1 MTKLTIVLCFIVTIL
16 FAYSQVASQ
25 HEHSLNSL
33 ALTVPQALDM
43 SQSVTISE
51 LEEMWQSEVR
61 EKQNAQVELEKK
73 PVVAKKDNNLIYISD
88 KYFELIGVFKHQG
101 ENFVLL
107 KPNNN
112 NLIKAIAGQIIS
124 DDIKVEAIFPSHV
137 VLSTATERKEF
148 KLFRW
153 QKNEAVK

>member
-43 SQSVTISE
+43 PQSVTISE
-51 LEEMWQSEVR
+51 LEEVWQSEVR

-73 PVVAKKDNNLIYISD
+73 PVVAKKNNNLIYISD

>member
-33 ALTVPQALDM
+33 ALTVPRALDIP
-43 SQSVTISE
+43 QSVTISE

-61 EKQNAQVELEKK
+61 EKQNAQIELEKK
-73 PVVAKKDNNLIYISD
+73 PVVAKKNNNLIYISD
-88 KYFELIGVFKHQG
+88 KSFELIGVFKHQG